1 MDRVGHSQVEREPL
15 AYIVRH
21 LRPRDRQEIFALRWD
36 NDEDR
41 FVEEILA
48 CAGDLWK
55 LWYFDDEPVAATGM
69 VPVRPGVVIGGAF
82 GTDKWRKAVRPIT
95 RWARGFIIPSLQ
107 NANYHRIEAYVL
119 AENTDSRRWIE
130 RFGGEVEA
138 LLKSFGRSR
147 EDFLLYVLD
156 LTQGR
161 TDDVLFQRPK
171 GSKRTQDGHRLSS

>member
-1 MDRVGHSQVEREPL
+1 VTGLVTSEPTTRWAVQHIVANLRE
-15 AYIVRH
+15 
-21 LRPRDRQEIFALRWD
+21 RDRAEIYALRWD
-36 NDEDR
+36 NDE
-41 FVEEILA
+41 
-48 CAGDLWK
+48 
-55 LWYFDDEPVAATGM
+55 GM

-82 GTDKWRKAVRPIT
+82 GTPKWRKVVRPIT

-161 TDDVLFQRPK
+161 TNDVLFQRPK
-171 GSKRTQDGHRLSS
+171 GSKRTQDGNRLSS

>member
-1 MDRVGHSQVEREPL
+1 MSRVGHSQVEREPL

-21 LRPRDRQEIFALRWD
+21 LRQRDRQEIFALRWD

-55 LWYFDDEPVAATGM
+55 LWYVDDEPVAATGM
-69 VPVRPGVVIGGAF
+69 VQVRPGVVIGGAF
-82 GTDKWRKAVRPIT
+82 GTPKWRKVVRPIT

-161 TDDVLFQRPK
+161 TNDVLFQRPK
-171 GSKRTQDGHRLSS
+171 SQLRSRHDDRLPS